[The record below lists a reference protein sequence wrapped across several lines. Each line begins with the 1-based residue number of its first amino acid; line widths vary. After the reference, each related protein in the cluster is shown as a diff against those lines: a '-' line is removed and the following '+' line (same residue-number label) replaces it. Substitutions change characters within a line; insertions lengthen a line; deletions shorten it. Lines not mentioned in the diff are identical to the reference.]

1 MRRVLSKTAAV
12 WPDCINIVRLGNQN
26 ISLRWHADTQQ
37 NWDFQP
43 RTVLCQPGGGHI
55 NIWRHLAGNVF
66 KRNRQTLKC
75 ASFLLFMPIGVISAT
90 CVYFLEYLEGSY
102 AFFLSIV
109 PYILNEGSLFFCKY
123 VFMFILHP
131 LYTVYNKTCQ
141 LQRCLSKNESM
152 SELFAIP
159 FCLEINCHCEN
170 LLTVR
175 AKPIVIL
182 LSHFT
187 GCWAAGAQMT
197 FARGIYMDILLDEK
211 NCAS

>member
-1 MRRVLSKTAAV
+1 MCGSAIKTLV
-12 WPDCINIVRLGNQN
+12 C
-26 ISLRWHADTQQ
+26 ADTRAHKKTEI
-37 NWDFQP
+37 FSRGPSCVLLP
-43 RTVLCQPGGGHI
+43 RCQLGGGHI

-159 FCLEINCHCEN
+159 FLSGNKLSLQKSFDRSRQTNHNTFESFHR
-170 LLTVR
+170 LLGR
-175 AKPIVIL
+175 WCKWHL
-182 LSHFT
+182 HGHFT
-187 GCWAAGAQMT
+187 
-197 FARGIYMDILLDEK
+197 
-211 NCAS
+211 

>member
-26 ISLRWHADTQQ
+26 ISLRWHADTTKQRFSAA
-37 NWDFQP
+37 D
-43 RTVLCQPGGGHI
+43 RLVSLGGGRI

-175 AKPIVIL
+175 AKPIIIL

-187 GCWAAGAQMT
+187 GCWAAGAHTT

>member
-1 MRRVLSKTAAV
+1 MPRCGRTVSILCGSAIKTLV
-12 WPDCINIVRLGNQN
+12 C
-26 ISLRWHADTQQ
+26 ADTRTHKKTEI
-37 NWDFQP
+37 FSRGPSCVLLP
-43 RTVLCQPGGGHI
+43 RCQLGGGRI

-123 VFMFILHP
+123 VFMFILYP

-175 AKPIVIL
+175 AKPIIIL

-187 GCWAAGAQMT
+187 GCWAAGAHTT
-197 FARGIYMDILLDEK
+197 FARGIYMDILLDEEK
-211 NCAS
+211 KLCF

>member
-1 MRRVLSKTAAV
+1 MPRCGRTVSILCGSAIKTLV
-12 WPDCINIVRLGNQN
+12 C
-26 ISLRWHADTQQ
+26 ADTRTHKKTEI
-37 NWDFQP
+37 FSRGPSCVLLP
-43 RTVLCQPGGGHI
+43 RCQLGGGRI

-123 VFMFILHP
+123 VFMFILYP

-159 FCLEINCHCEN
+159 FLSGNKLSLQKSFDRSRQTNHNTFESFHR
-170 LLTVR
+170 LLGHWCPNDICTWR
-175 AKPIVIL
+175 L
-182 LSHFT
+182 HGHFT
-187 GCWAAGAQMT
+187 
-197 FARGIYMDILLDEK
+197 
-211 NCAS
+211 